1 MGVAT
6 ARREARERSSHG
18 ESYSPPERRA
28 ASVGGPRRSR
38 RDTKPA
44 SAMSYLQ
51 LLSSSTI
58 TYQEIYGG
66 SRFYRARA
74 INYIPTYSRAI
85 RPITIRY

>member
-6 ARREARERSSHG
+6 ARREARERSSH
-18 ESYSPPERRA
+18 EERYSPPERRA
-28 ASVGGPRRSR
+28 ASVGGPSVYRRSR

-74 INYIPTYSRAI
+74 INYIPTYSRA
-85 RPITIRY
+85 TIRY

>member
-1 MGVAT
+1 MGVST

-18 ESYSPPERRA
+18 KDYSPPERRA
-28 ASVGGPRRSR
+28 ASVGGPSLFQRSHR
-38 RDTKPA
+38 ETKPA

-74 INYIPTYSRAI
+74 LHYIPTYSRA
-85 RPITIRY
+85 TIRY